1 MPSKLYDCRTETYF
15 NSKEEQLE
23 ERKKRDNISQKIRYW
38 KKTYKYDLKKSDYDE
53 FNKHVN
59 IIKKIHKLH
68 DFIIMYNEKKKSI
81 SKDIMDTYGKHYE
94 AINMGL
100 EIQGYLK
107 TLKKIDPTPEEII
120 DTDKLLINNW

>member
-15 NSKEEQLE
+15 NSKEEQLA
-23 ERKKRDNISQKIRYW
+23 ERKRRDNVSQKIRYW
-38 KKTYKYDLKKSDYDE
+38 RKTYNYDLKKSDYDE
-53 FNKHVN
+53 FNKYVN
-59 IIKKIHKLH
+59 IIKKVYKLH

-94 AINMGL
+94 AINKGL

-107 TLKKIDPTPEEII
+107 TLKKIEPTPEETVEKDKFVI
-120 DTDKLLINNW
+120 DNW

>member
-1 MPSKLYDCRTETYF
+1 
-15 NSKEEQLE
+15 
-23 ERKKRDNISQKIRYW
+23 
-38 KKTYKYDLKKSDYDE
+38 
-53 FNKHVN
+53 
-59 IIKKIHKLH
+59 
-68 DFIIMYNEKKKSI
+68 MYNEKKKSI